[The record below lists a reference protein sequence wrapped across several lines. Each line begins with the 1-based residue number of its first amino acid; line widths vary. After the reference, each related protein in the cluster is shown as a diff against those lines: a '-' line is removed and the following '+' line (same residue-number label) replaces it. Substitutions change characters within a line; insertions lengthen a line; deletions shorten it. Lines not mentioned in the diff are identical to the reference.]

1 MTIRDELNQ
10 QDPNRSA
17 AALSEA
23 AVGEA
28 LNLLIR
34 SATATETGV
43 VPAADVATL
52 AAQPKTLYDINAT
65 TAAVTGRKK
74 LILAPIT
81 GAGSVLPKTG
91 EAVFD
96 GGTKVLF
103 NVADAVTAAAFTY
116 TTAAGETVSLFQR
129 DLDGLG
135 Q

>member
-17 AALSEA
+17 SALSEA
-23 AVGEA
+23 ALGEA

-34 SATATETGV
+34 SATPTETGV
-43 VPAADVATL
+43 VPSSDVATL

-74 LILAPIT
+74 LILAPIS

-103 NVADAVTAAAFTY
+103 NVADAVTAASFTY
-116 TTAAGETVSLFQR
+116 TTAAGATISLLQR